1 MDIVFDPV
9 KDVSN
14 KRKHQISLSDA
25 KDLDWNTMVVEED
38 IDITYGEERYL
49 GLSYGLT
56 YLGNKIYAVVFTEI
70 SDEVYR
76 IISLRRATNHEVQR
90 YANS

>member
-9 KDVSN
+9 KDASN
-14 KRKHQISLSDA
+14 KRKHQVSLSDA

>member
-1 MDIVFDPV
+1 
-9 KDVSN
+9 
-14 KRKHQISLSDA
+14 
-25 KDLDWNTMVVEED
+25 MVVEED

>member
-1 MDIVFDPV
+1 M
-9 KDVSN
+9 
-14 KRKHQISLSDA
+14 SDA

>member
-9 KDVSN
+9 KDASN
-14 KRKHQISLSDA
+14 KRKHKVFLSDA
-25 KDLDWNTMVVEED
+25 KDLDWDTMVVEED
-38 IDITYGEERYL
+38 IDIVYGEERYF

-56 YLGNKIYAVVFTEI
+56 YLGDKIYAVVFTEI
-70 SDEVYR
+70 NDAVCR